1 MDKYYHIAIWVYL
14 NISKLCEKCKK
25 KDPKDVKEKQD
36 EEHAKNFNLLKPLS
50 RFYHLINLS
59 GVVIMWLIVNLV
71 IAVLVKYQHAN
82 ENISA
87 SNFII
92 GVIVSTLAGH
102 ILIMLVTKLLH
113 VLYMKNIEDAFTEKE
128 LEIKLKQKNLQS
140 DTQRSE
146 NIPMLKNEYNIDS
159 EKFETKLSINRWE
172 ETSRASSQ
180 RPDTAR
186 NMIKSSRPD
195 SASSKDAKVAPSNYL
210 AQDHNPG
217 TTPLIS
223 ETDGIKP
230 RVIQRDYLGD
240 TEVLTDE
247 SKKFNNSLNTVIFMI
262 MLGFIAFLIF
272 FC

>member
-1 MDKYYHIAIWVYL
+1 
-14 NISKLCEKCKK
+14 
-25 KDPKDVKEKQD
+25 
-36 EEHAKNFNLLKPLS
+36 
-50 RFYHLINLS
+50 
-59 GVVIMWLIVNLV
+59 MWLIVNLV

-186 NMIKSSRPD
+186 NMLKSSRPD
-195 SASSKDAKVAPSNYL
+195 SASSKDAKVAP
-210 AQDHNPG
+210 
-217 TTPLIS
+217 LIS

-230 RVIQRDYLGD
+230 REIQRDYLGD